1 MKGQQMKNDPKEKI
15 KSEAMVSVKV
25 EELMTE
31 FETAE
36 ATFKFADLSS
46 KRSKYN
52 RDIDKAFYNHAKSYI
67 EKLCKLLVLV
77 NAGEM
82 FHLHKYRE
90 ALIKHKQDIN
100 KVYEMINDI
109 KL

>member
-1 MKGQQMKNDPKEKI
+1 MNNKKEKFI
-15 KSEAMVSVKV
+15 EQSKVSKIVSEI
-25 EELMTE
+25 LTD

-36 ATFKFADLSS
+36 QTFRFADVSS
-46 KRSKYN
+46 NRSKYN
-52 RDIDKAFYNHAKSYI
+52 RDIDKAFFNHAKNYV

-82 FHLHKYRE
+82 YHLHMYKQDI
-90 ALIKHKQDIN
+90 LKHKQDIEN
-100 KVYEMINDI
+100 IYQKIDDI

>member
-1 MKGQQMKNDPKEKI
+1 MTQQMKKSAKEKTE
-15 KSEAMVSVKV
+15 SEAKMSINVAN
-25 EELMTE
+25 LIDE

-36 ATFKFADLSS
+36 ATFRFADLSS

-52 RDIDKAFYNHAKSYI
+52 RDIDEAFYNHAKRYI

-77 NAGEM
+77 NANEM
-82 FHLHKYRE
+82 FHLHNYRQT
-90 ALIKHKQDIN
+90 LINHKKDIHN
-100 KVYEMINDI
+100 IYQKIKDI

>member
-1 MKGQQMKNDPKEKI
+1 MTQQMQKSAKEKTE
-15 KSEAMVSVKV
+15 SEAKMSLNVAN
-25 EELMTE
+25 LIDE

-36 ATFKFADLSS
+36 ATFKFVDLSS

-52 RDIDKAFYNHAKSYI
+52 RDVDEAFYNHAKRYI

-82 FHLHKYRE
+82 YHLHNYRQT
-90 ALIKHKQDIN
+90 LINHKKDIHN
-100 KVYEMINDI
+100 IYQKIKDI

>member
-1 MKGQQMKNDPKEKI
+1 MKNNAKEKI
-15 KSEAMVSVKV
+15 KSEAIISLKV
-25 EELMTE
+25 EELMTD

-36 ATFKFADLSS
+36 ATFRFADISS

-52 RDIDKAFYNHAKSYI
+52 RDIDEAFYNHAKSYI

-82 FHLHKYRE
+82 YHLHHYRQ
-90 ALIKHKQDIN
+90 ALIKHKKDIN
-100 KVYEMINDI
+100 KVYEKINDI

>member
-1 MKGQQMKNDPKEKI
+1 MKGQQMKNNAKEKF
-15 KSEAMVSVKV
+15 KSEAMVSLKV
-25 EELMTE
+25 EQLMTD

-36 ATFKFADLSS
+36 ATFRFADISS

-52 RDIDKAFYNHAKSYI
+52 RDIDEAFYNHAKRYI
-67 EKLCKLLVLV
+67 EKLSKLLVLV

-82 FHLHKYRE
+82 YHLHHYRQTV
-90 ALIKHKQDIN
+90 LKHKKDIAN
-100 KVYEMINDI
+100 IYKKIKDI

>member
-1 MKGQQMKNDPKEKI
+1 MKAQQMKNDTKDKI
-15 KSEAMVSVKV
+15 ESEAKVSIKV
-25 EELMTE
+25 EKLLTD

-36 ATFKFADLSS
+36 ATFRFADISS

-52 RDIDKAFYNHAKSYI
+52 RDIDEAFYNHAKSYI

-82 FHLHKYRE
+82 YHLHQYRQ
-90 ALIKHKQDIN
+90 ALIKHKKDIN
-100 KVYEMINDI
+100 NVYEKINDI

>member
-1 MKGQQMKNDPKEKI
+1 MNNKKQKIIQQSKVSKI
-15 KSEAMVSVKV
+15 VKQI
-25 EELMTE
+25 LID

-36 ATFKFADLSS
+36 QTFRFADVSS
-46 KRSKYN
+46 NRSKYN
-52 RDIDKAFYNHAKSYI
+52 RDIDKAFYNHAKSYL

-82 FHLHKYRE
+82 YHLHMF
-90 ALIKHKQDIN
+90 KQDIL
-100 KVYEMINDI
+100 KHKKEISSIYQKIEDI

>member
-1 MKGQQMKNDPKEKI
+1 MTQQMKKTAREKI
-15 KSEAMVSVKV
+15 ESEAKMTNKVKQ
-25 EELMTE
+25 LMTD

-36 ATFKFADLSS
+36 ATFRFADISS

-52 RDIDKAFYNHAKSYI
+52 RDIDEAFYNHAKSYI

-77 NAGEM
+77 NANEM
-82 FHLHKYRE
+82 FHLHHYRQT
-90 ALIKHKQDIN
+90 LIEHKKEIN
-100 KVYEMINDI
+100 TIYQKIHDI

>member
-1 MKGQQMKNDPKEKI
+1 MEDINKNKFMEESKVAA
-15 KSEAMVSVKV
+15 KVSDY
-25 EELMTE
+25 LDE

-36 ATFKFADLSS
+36 ATFRFADVSS

-52 RDIDKAFYNHAKSYI
+52 KDIDEAFYNHAKSYI
-67 EKLCKLLVLV
+67 EKLSTLLVLV

-82 FHLHKYRE
+82 YHLHHYRQT
-90 ALIKHKQDIN
+90 LIEHKKEIHNIYQ
-100 KVYEMINDI
+100 KINDI